1 MLLIDEGPRHSS
13 RMCPATSSNVSDAP
27 SSVESK
33 YARRVAESS
42 DADSG
47 IEESDAAPRTAP
59 KLKLTAVP
67 DLNGVRFCR
76 VCREFLPTGMF
87 PRGQRRFTCR
97 PHIWQRIGKK
107 SGKAQGA
114 NPRKKRLAAI
124 WIQCY
129 KDCRLLGLSLE
140 LTQAD
145 IDRMLHTLEAAGSD
159 PANPGAP
166 GADEV
171 AVLPKDLSSP
181 ISAENAVLVA
191 KAARRALLDK
201 LRRGRRL
208 LDATRLGCLPLEGT
222 AAEAAETAEA
232 CRFQQDQ
239 LVSSWRK
246 EIESASLTE
255 SCPPEDDIFGHLAQ
269 IEVLPDA

>member
-107 SGKAQGA
+107 SRKALLTK
-114 NPRKKRLAAI
+114 PRKKLLASI
-124 WIQCY
+124 WTRCY
-129 KDCRLLGLSLE
+129 KDARLLGLSL
-140 LTQAD
+140 LLKQKD
-145 IDRMLHTLEAAGSD
+145 IDRMLDTLEEQSS
-159 PANPGAP
+159 NMRI
-166 GADEV
+166 DEV
-171 AVLPKDLSSP
+171 ALLPKELSVPVSK
-181 ISAENAVLVA
+181 ENTALVS
-191 KAARRALLDK
+191 KHERQALIDK
-201 LRRGRRL
+201 LRR
-208 LDATRLGCLPLEGT
+208 TRKLMKAKRIQDKPVEGYQGYQ
-222 AAEAAETAEA
+222 EQENK
-232 CRFQQDQ
+232 
-239 LVSSWRK
+239 L
-246 EIESASLTE
+246 ASLWRE
-255 SCPPEDDIFGHLAQ
+255 KVVSLSLIPPDEDIFSSLPQ

>member
-1 MLLIDEGPRHSS
+1 
-13 RMCPATSSNVSDAP
+13 
-27 SSVESK
+27 
-33 YARRVAESS
+33 
-42 DADSG
+42 
-47 IEESDAAPRTAP
+47 
-59 KLKLTAVP
+59 
-67 DLNGVRFCR
+67 
-76 VCREFLPTGMF
+76 MF

-107 SGKAQGA
+107 SGKAQRA

-145 IDRMLHTLEAAGSD
+145 IDRMLDTLAAGSD
-159 PANPGAP
+159 PANPGTAGADEVADP
-166 GADEV
+166 GADPV
-171 AVLPKDLSSP
+171 AVLPKDLSSA
-181 ISAENAVLVA
+181 ISAENAVLVT

-208 LDATRLGCLPLEGT
+208 LDATRLGWPLEGT
-222 AAEAAETAEA
+222 AAGAAGAAEA
-232 CRFQQDQ
+232 CRELGSSCRELGSSCRELGSACRELGYSWHEQQIQ

-255 SCPPEDDIFGHLAQ
+255 SCPPEDDVFDNLPQ